1 MASNTNKQS
10 FLNKS
15 RKDKFILVFS
25 LPDALKKIDSDRNGG
40 RSTYTVSEDAMQF
53 SVFGAVVPE
62 LTVPAIQIGYGGSN
76 LYNSSHAREPY
87 PPVTVDFTIDNEFN
101 NYWAMYNWLNL
112 MHDEKEGLYDASGLA
127 RDEFFKSY
135 QTDLT
140 LYGLDE
146 FDNRRIQ
153 WTYTKAF
160 PTNLGSIDY
169 SYRDGSESVS
179 SMTFVYSQL
188 HTKLINQ

>member
-25 LPDALKKIDSDRNGG
+25 LPDAMKKIDSELRTSYN
-40 RSTYTVSEDAMQF
+40 VNEDAMQF
-53 SVFGAVVPE
+53 SVFGSIVPE
-62 LTVPAIQIGYGGSN
+62 LIVPAIQIGYSGSN
-76 LYNSSHAREPY
+76 LYNSAHAREPY

-101 NYWAMYNWLNL
+101 NYWTMYKWLNL
-112 MHDEKEGLYDASGLA
+112 MHDQKEGLYDTDDLSK
-127 RDEFFKSY
+127 DELFGKY

-146 FDNRRIQ
+146 YDNKRIQ

-160 PTNLGSIDY
+160 PTTLGSIDY
-169 SYRDGSESVS
+169 SYRDETEAVS

-188 HTKLINQ
+188 HSQLINQ

>member
-1 MASNTNKQS
+1 MAININNQS
-10 FLNKS
+10 YLNKS

-25 LPDALKKIDSDRNGG
+25 LPDAMKKIDSKSRTSLNV
-40 RSTYTVSEDAMQF
+40 STDAMQF
-53 SVFGAVVPE
+53 SVFGSIVPE
-62 LTVPAIQIGYGGSN
+62 LTVPAIQIGYSGSN

-101 NYWAMYNWLNL
+101 NYWTMYKWLNL
-112 MHDEKEGLYDASGLA
+112 MHDQKEGLYDADDLSK
-127 RDEFFKSY
+127 DELFQKY

-146 FDNRRIQ
+146 YDNKRIE
-153 WTYTKAF
+153 WKYTKAF
-160 PTNLGSIDY
+160 PTNLGSIGY
-169 SYRDGSESVS
+169 NYRDGSEAVS

-188 HTKLINQ
+188 HSQLISQ